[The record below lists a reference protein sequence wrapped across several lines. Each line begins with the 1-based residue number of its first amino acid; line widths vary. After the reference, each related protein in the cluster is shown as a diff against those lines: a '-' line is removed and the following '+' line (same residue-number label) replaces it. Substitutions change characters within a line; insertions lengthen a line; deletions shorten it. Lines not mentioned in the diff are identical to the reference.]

1 MDEKGNNE
9 VIVPVNVSEQ
19 LAKDQFEKTEL
30 GNMIR
35 AILSPVLETMAV
47 FMQNSTEALDRVA
60 AAQKIQSDR
69 MEALERQIRLNTLVT
84 PTQVRYFND
93 AIKKHAREL
102 LAKKEMDDDA
112 KAVTKLAGCIR
123 KSVTARY
130 GVAALH
136 EIPKHEYSVV
146 MQQIGTWNDLL
157 TIRDITCEVRQR
169 RETNE

>member
-1 MDEKGNNE
+1 
-9 VIVPVNVSEQ
+9 
-19 LAKDQFEKTEL
+19 
-30 GNMIR
+30 MIR

-157 TIRDITCEVRQR
+157 TIRDITREVRQR